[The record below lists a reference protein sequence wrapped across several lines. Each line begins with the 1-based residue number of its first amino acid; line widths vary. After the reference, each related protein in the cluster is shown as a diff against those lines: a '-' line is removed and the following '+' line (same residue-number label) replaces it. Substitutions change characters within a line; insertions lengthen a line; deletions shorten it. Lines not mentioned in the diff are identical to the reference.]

1 MDLNNK
7 LNKLRIRDIIIIY
20 LFSTFIV
27 SGIIFGVL
35 KVSHQEMGNF
45 VLNTLSLILQLIILM
60 LLLLKIKPS
69 KNDILFL
76 AQHQNVFLTALSC
89 QGTFITF

>member
-76 AQHQNVFLTALSC
+76 YEDF
-89 QGTFITF
+89 